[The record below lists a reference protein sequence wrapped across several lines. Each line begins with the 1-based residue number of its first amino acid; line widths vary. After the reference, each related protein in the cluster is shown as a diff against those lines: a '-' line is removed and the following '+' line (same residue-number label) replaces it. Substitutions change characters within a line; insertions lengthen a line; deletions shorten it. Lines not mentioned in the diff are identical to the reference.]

1 MKPCKQVF
9 LAITNKYTQSLTK
22 RGWPTPIYDAYKKID
37 DVDDY
42 CKVQALSGP
51 LDLHRTC
58 KLPAQTNNIKKIK
71 GYFLEHIYLST
82 INNST
87 LKLVD
92 KNQ

>member
-1 MKPCKQVF
+1 MMH
-9 LAITNKYTQSLTK
+9 
-22 RGWPTPIYDAYKKID
+22 YKKMD

-42 CKVQALSGP
+42 CKVQALSGT

-58 KLPAQTNNIKKIK
+58 KLAAQTNNIKKIK